1 MNAISA
7 TRRTIRREW
16 TAFGA
21 LLIISVGLMGVS
33 GTKTAHDLQSA
44 VNYVASPVETVLND
58 VADTAGSYWS
68 ALTQI
73 DHLRTENSQLTQ
85 ENQTLRE
92 ELDRMGAISK
102 LNDDWSK
109 ITSEAAGVP
118 YQTTPVRVIVRNTSD
133 VSTRT
138 LVINKGSNDGLVK
151 GQVVIDAG
159 GALVGRLSDVAKTVS
174 TILLISDPNA
184 VVTGLEVKSGAVGSV
199 TGSIGGALEMKYV
212 DSGAALTVGD
222 PIVTAG
228 EALSGT
234 TDTSPYPP
242 GLLIGTIT
250 SFSKVPNQVVQSATI
265 NPSAHLNDATFLL
278 VITNYQGGFGPIVTY
293 CSSGTPGP
301 GAVITPTPSGSSA
314 SPAPTCVPAPSPLVH
329 PTPAPTVKQTPT
341 PKPSPTPKITPSPTP
356 ITGY

>member
-1 MNAISA
+1 
-7 TRRTIRREW
+7 
-16 TAFGA
+16 
-21 LLIISVGLMGVS
+21 
-33 GTKTAHDLQSA
+33 
-44 VNYVASPVETVLND
+44 
-58 VADTAGSYWS
+58 
-68 ALTQI
+68 
-73 DHLRTENSQLTQ
+73 
-85 ENQTLRE
+85 
-92 ELDRMGAISK
+92 
-102 LNDDWSK
+102 
-109 ITSEAAGVP
+109 
-118 YQTTPVRVIVRNTSD
+118 
-133 VSTRT
+133 
-138 LVINKGSNDGLVK
+138 
-151 GQVVIDAG
+151 
-159 GALVGRLSDVAKTVS
+159 
-174 TILLISDPNA
+174 
-184 VVTGLEVKSGAVGSV
+184 V